1 MDASN
6 LTDVFQHMQSS
17 SILRHMLAP
26 GSVVQQSTFE
36 RPVCVQPD
44 GTILCGPERV
54 GPAQAWFC
62 ARLAAE
68 LSVLVNA
75 PPHHAQEAVDGQRMA
90 RILLAAARVTA
101 CAWRTGPFCPPGRVA
116 ANMPWSWGNALA
128 GAAVPDAAQLARCV
142 ADMAFFVA
150 PALRPHTV
158 DAQALHGWA
167 CTAWPVLQPAE
178 WLVVQGGDERLD
190 PGAQTGLNRYG
201 CQPFP
206 RYGELDFS
214 SSTASTPTLAAAQ
227 AIHQACARLIRLAV
241 DGQAGE
247 AAVEEV
253 KAFLAAFY
261 HLDSTGRVVLAPSG
275 TDCALAATGLMGL
288 LDAPLTTILPGVE
301 ETGSGVPLAT
311 CGRHFANRTARG
323 QDVQKGAPID
333 GFVRDAEHVALPL
346 RRDGGERVPDD
357 DLFAACQQ
365 HIARAVKA
373 GRRVLLYVLHV
384 SKTGQL
390 VLPASRV
397 RALCALYPG
406 KVDVLVDACQARL
419 RPEPVRQ
426 YVGWGWA
433 VMVTG
438 SKFFTGP
445 PFSGALFLPDSW
457 LDRLRQS
464 RLPAGLAAYAT
475 RAEWPDLPAARTLP
489 LGLNAGLFLRWSGAR
504 AEMAA
509 FAAVPDVQKKDR
521 LHQFMQGAM
530 AALNA
535 CPFVRLLPS
544 VALSTQP
551 EADAWDSL
559 PSIFAFVVLVDGEA
573 LDFEQAKDL
582 HGWLLADI
590 TPHLP
595 VGLRDAERA
604 LAALPCHVG
613 QPVAITTPGG
623 VEAGMGALRVSA
635 SARHISGTGGG
646 YAAALPAGLLV
657 AESTPAADHPVA
669 WMLAKLGLILRYW
682 ADLAHATPPCGPCVA
697 SAGLPGGAGVPRQ
710 VHALGRQ
717 GISALALRQS

>member
-1 MDASN
+1 M
-6 LTDVFQHMQSS
+6 TDVFQHMQSS
-17 SILRHMLAP
+17 PILRHMLAP
-26 GSVVQQSTFE
+26 GSVVQHAMLE
-36 RPVCVQPD
+36 HPVCVQPD

-54 GPAQAWFC
+54 GPAKARFF
-62 ARLAAE
+62 ARLAVE
-68 LSVLVNA
+68 LAALVTA
-75 PPHHAQEAVDGQRMA
+75 SAHHAQDAVEGMDGQRMA
-90 RILLAAARVTA
+90 RILLAAVRVTA
-101 CAWRTGPFCPPGRVA
+101 CAWRTGPFCPPDRGG
-116 ANMPWSWGNALA
+116 ANLPWSWGGALA
-128 GAAVPDAAQLARCV
+128 GPAVPDAAQLALCV
-142 ADMAFFVA
+142 ADMACCVA
-150 PALRPHTV
+150 PALRPRGV
-158 DAQALHGWA
+158 DAQALHEWA

-214 SSTASTPTLAAAQ
+214 SSTASTPTLAAAH
-227 AIHQACARLIRLAV
+227 AIHQAGVRLIRLAV
-241 DGQAGE
+241 DEQAGE

-261 HLDSTGRVVLAPSG
+261 HLDGAGRVVLAPSG
-275 TDCALAATGLMGL
+275 TDCALAATALMGL
-288 LDAPLTTILPGVE
+288 LHAPLTTILPGVE

-323 QDVQKGAPID
+323 QSVQKGAVID
-333 GFVRDAEHVALPL
+333 GFMRDAEHVALPL
-346 RRDGGERVPDD
+346 RADGGERVPDD
-357 DLFAACQQ
+357 ALFAACAQQ
-365 HIARAVKA
+365 IARAVRA

-397 RALCALYPG
+397 RALCARYPG
-406 KVDVLVDACQARL
+406 QVDVLVDACQARL
-419 RPEPVRQ
+419 RPEAVHQ
-426 YVGWGWA
+426 YVSWGWA

-464 RLPAGLAAYAT
+464 RLPTGLAAYAT

-504 AEMAA
+504 AEMVA
-509 FAAVPDVQKKDR
+509 FAAVPDAQKRDR
-521 LHQFMQGAM
+521 LHQFMQDAT
-530 AALNA
+530 AALDA

-544 VALSTQP
+544 VALCAQP

-559 PSIFAFVVLVDGEA
+559 PSILAFVVLVDGAA
-573 LDFEQAKDL
+573 LDFEQAKHL
-582 HGWLLADI
+582 HGWLLADM

-595 VGLRDAERA
+595 ATLREGERA

-613 QPVAITTPGG
+613 QPVAITTVGG

-646 YAAALPAGLLV
+646 YAAVWPAGLSV
-657 AESTPAADHPVA
+657 AEGGVAADHPVA

-682 ADLAHATPPCGPCVA
+682 ADLAHATPPCGLSVL
-697 SAGLPGGAGVPRQ
+697 STGLPGGAGVPRQ